1 MEKQFVWL
9 NDALTPISQARV
21 SVNDR
26 GFLYGDGLFETLRAE
41 AGRVLF
47 LPEHLERLEA
57 SARVFNLP
65 FPGAVPW
72 QERLTALLA
81 ANGLSLGP
89 ARIKILLSRGE
100 AEGLGLPPGPRPTLV
115 IWAQPYTPPSPA
127 EYAGGWPVAVFP
139 EGRST
144 FVGRHKSLNYLFY
157 LAARQYAL
165 DRGAKEALILAAD
178 GLVSE
183 GAATS
188 LVYLHQGR
196 YCTPSLAQRPAR
208 GDPGGTGPGVGRPG
222 PDPGDPSHHPG
233 PAPGGPWPLAG
244 QLPHGPDASGRHR
257 RGADAPGRGRGFPAR
272 DFGAII
278 RGRGRGAQ
286 TPPSPSTP
294 LRRGAPRCAPS
305 KGGHAGPPLQGAGG
319 EVRGRNGLCPKAGEP
334 LLEI

>member
-1 MEKQFVWL
+1 MISAEHDHEFVWL
-9 NDALTPISQARV
+9 NDALTPIAQARV

-47 LPEHLERLEA
+47 LSEHLARLEA
-57 SARVFNLP
+57 SARAFHLP

-100 AEGLGLPPGPRPTLV
+100 AAGLGLPSSSRPTLV

-196 YCTPSLAQRPAR
+196 YFTPASASALPGVTLAALGRGLAARGLTLETRPTTLAQLREAQ
-208 GDPGGTGPGVGRPG
+208 GL
-222 PDPGDPSHHPG
+222 
-233 PAPGGPWPLAG
+233 WLANSLMG
-244 QLPHGPDASGRHR
+244 LMPVA
-257 RGADAPGRGRGFPAR
+257 
-272 DFGAII
+272 AID
-278 RGRGRGAQ
+278 GK
-286 TPPSPSTP
+286 PM
-294 LRRGAPRCAPS
+294 PRSEAT
-305 KGGHAGPPLQGAGG
+305 AFLQ
-319 EVRGRNGLCPKAGEP
+319 EVLAE
-334 LLEI
+334 

>member
-1 MEKQFVWL
+1 MKKEFVWL
-9 NDALTPISQARV
+9 NDGLIPISQARV

-65 FPGAVPW
+65 FPGGVRW

-81 ANGLSLGP
+81 ANGLNLGP

-100 AEGLGLPPGPRPTLV
+100 AEGLGLPSSSRPTLV

-144 FVGRHKSLNYLFY
+144 FVSRHKSLNYLFY

-165 DRGAKEALILAAD
+165 DRGAKEALILEAD

-196 YCTPSLAQRPAR
+196 YFTPASASALPGVTLAALGRGLAARGLTLETRPTTLAQLREAQGLWLANSLMGLMPVAAI
-208 GDPGGTGPGVGRPG
+208 DGTPM
-222 PDPGDPSHHPG
+222 
-233 PAPGGPWPLAG
+233 PLSEAT
-244 QLPHGPDASGRHR
+244 A
-257 RGADAPGRGRGFPAR
+257 F
-272 DFGAII
+272 
-278 RGRGRGAQ
+278 
-286 TPPSPSTP
+286 
-294 LRRGAPRCAPS
+294 
-305 KGGHAGPPLQGAGG
+305 LQGVLAD
-319 EVRGRNGLCPKAGEP
+319 
-334 LLEI
+334 

>member
-26 GFLYGDGLFETLRAE
+26 GFLFGDGLFETLRAE

-72 QERLTALLA
+72 RERLEALLA
-81 ANGLSLGP
+81 ANGLSLGR

-127 EYAGGWPVAVFP
+127 EYAGGWPVSVFP

-144 FVGRHKSLNYLFY
+144 FMGRHKSLNYLYY

-165 DRGAKEALILAAD
+165 NRGAKEALILSAD

-188 LVYLHQGR
+188 LVYLRQGR
-196 YCTPSLAQRPAR
+196 YCTPASASALPGVTLTVLGRELAARGLTLEACPTTLAQLQEAQGLWLANSLMGLMPVAAI
-208 GDPGGTGPGVGRPG
+208 DGTPV
-222 PDPGDPSHHPG
+222 
-233 PAPGGPWPLAG
+233 PLSQAT
-244 QLPHGPDASGRHR
+244 A
-257 RGADAPGRGRGFPAR
+257 F
-272 DFGAII
+272 
-278 RGRGRGAQ
+278 
-286 TPPSPSTP
+286 
-294 LRRGAPRCAPS
+294 
-305 KGGHAGPPLQGAGG
+305 LQ
-319 EVRGRNGLCPKAGEP
+319 EVLAA
-334 LLEI
+334 

>member
-1 MEKQFVWL
+1 MAKAIGRPVAAINLFPWNGWRMEKQFVWL

-41 AGRVLF
+41 SGQVLF
-47 LPEHLERLEA
+47 LREHLERLEA
-57 SARVFNLP
+57 SARAFNLP

-72 QERLTALLA
+72 QERLAALLA
-81 ANGLSLGP
+81 ANGLSLRL

-115 IWAQPYTPPSPA
+115 IWAQPYAPPSPA
-127 EYAGGWPVAVFP
+127 EYAGGWPVTVFP

-165 DRGAKEALILAAD
+165 DRGAKEALILSAD

-188 LVYLHQGR
+188 LIYLSQGR
-196 YCTPSLAQRPAR
+196 YYLPASASALPGVTLTVLGRGLAAR
-208 GDPGGTGPGVGRPG
+208 GLTLEARSTTVAQLQETDGLWLANSLMGLMPVAAIDGVPTPR
-222 PDPGDPSHHPG
+222 SE
-233 PAPGGPWPLAG
+233 ATAFLQEVLA
-244 QLPHGPDASGRHR
+244 A
-257 RGADAPGRGRGFPAR
+257 
-272 DFGAII
+272 
-278 RGRGRGAQ
+278 
-286 TPPSPSTP
+286 
-294 LRRGAPRCAPS
+294 
-305 KGGHAGPPLQGAGG
+305 
-319 EVRGRNGLCPKAGEP
+319 
-334 LLEI
+334 